1 MRHQNVRLTLSL
13 LSVFAIVLFFGG
25 QANAEPW
32 SSSSYTRDGLTLSAT
47 LEFEHPV
54 ASTTEQYAGPQTA
67 AALMAAFD
75 AAYTE
80 GHPKTTVT
88 VSREGKRAEI
98 KSEWT
103 EAEIDARYPRAEW
116 LQLLLDKG
124 ITITRLGDY
133 AVYLSKRHTLA
144 LLEDNPKLWKSGILG
159 LPQTKDWHTFKA
171 AYLDKRV
178 DFQAQIRA
186 SQASVEAA
194 EQQLKRAQALI
205 PAVPELPLTPAMPI
219 HPAVPVP
226 PQLLQDVAEIEQL
239 IGKFNLQDVA
249 EIEQL
254 IGKFNEL
261 AQKVG
266 TDISAVSDGQ
276 LKRANARVARA
287 KKLLKRAEAQ
297 VERAMQQLKRAQEEL
312 ERARKRTSPPSHQHE
327 PK

>member
-32 SSSSYTRDGLTLSAT
+32 SSSSSYTRDGLTLSET
-47 LEFEHPV
+47 WEFEHPV

-144 LLEDNPKLWKSGILG
+144 LLEDNPKLWKSGVLG
-159 LPQTKDWHTFKA
+159 LPTKDWHTFKA

-178 DFQAQIRA
+178 DFHAQIRA
-186 SQASVEAA
+186 SLPSVEAA
-194 EQQLKRAQALI
+194 EQQLKRAKELI

-239 IGKFNLQDVA
+239 IGKFNKLA
-249 EIEQL
+249 E
-254 IGKFNEL
+254 
-261 AQKVG
+261 KVG
-266 TDISAVSDGQ
+266 ADIGAVSDGQ
-276 LKRANARVARA
+276 LKRASARVARA

-297 VERAMQQLKRAQEEL
+297 VERARQQLQRAQEAL
-312 ERARKRTSPPSHQHE
+312 ERERKRTSPSSHQHE

>member
-32 SSSSYTRDGLTLSAT
+32 SSSSSYTRDGLTLSET
-47 LEFEHPV
+47 WEFEHPV

-88 VSREGKRAEI
+88 VSGEGKRAEI

-144 LLEDNPKLWKSGILG
+144 LLEDNPKLWKSGVLG
-159 LPQTKDWHTFKA
+159 LPTKDWHTFKA

-186 SQASVEAA
+186 SLPSVEAA
-194 EQQLKRAQALI
+194 EQQLKRAQAPI
-205 PAVPELPLTPAMPI
+205 PAVPELPLTPALPI
-219 HPAVPVP
+219 HPAVQVP
-226 PQLLQDVAEIEQL
+226 PQLLQDI
-239 IGKFNLQDVA
+239 A

-261 AQKVG
+261 AEKVG
-266 TDISAVSDGQ
+266 VDIGAVSDGQ
-276 LKRANARVARA
+276 LKRASARVARA

-297 VERAMQQLKRAQEEL
+297 VERARQQLQRAQEAL
-312 ERARKRTSPPSHQHE
+312 ERERKRTSPPSHQHE

>member
-13 LSVFAIVLFFGG
+13 LSVFAIVLFFSG

-32 SSSSYTRDGLTLSAT
+32 SYSSYTHDGLTLSET
-47 LEFEHPV
+47 LAFEHPV

-88 VSREGKRAEI
+88 VSRQGKRAEI

-124 ITITRLGDY
+124 ITITRLGNY

-171 AYLDKRV
+171 AYLNKWV
-178 DFQAQIRA
+178 DFHAQIRA
-186 SQASVEAA
+186 GQASVEAA
-194 EQQLKRAQALI
+194 QQQLKRSQELI
-205 PAVPELPLTPAMPI
+205 PAVPEMLLTPAMPI

-226 PQLLQDVAEIEQL
+226 PHLLQDVAEIER
-239 IGKFNLQDVA
+239 
-249 EIEQL
+249 L

-266 TDISAVSDGQ
+266 TDISAVHDGR
-276 LKRANARVARA
+276 LKRASERVARA
-287 KKLLKRAEAQ
+287 KKQLKRAEAQ

-312 ERARKRTSPPSHQHE
+312 ERERKRTSPPSHQHE